1 MIHRRGSLWVAST
14 GIAALVALLL
24 EDRLQGLAVPSVG
37 LIALAAVS
45 VGLGVTGAAQI
56 SQRYGAGLAFV
67 CLAATAL
74 GVWGTVPDTENA
86 IVLLGAVTGGSLAAV
101 GVRSSAAVWSW
112 IPIIAIVSAV
122 AVTEGQARVSAP
134 IGALAVLG
142 VLIIHPAVD
151 RAVDDVPSWLLV
163 SVHVML
169 VVIGG
174 RVAGTAETAIAA
186 GALAIVGL
194 TFGAWL
200 LIRSPHWL
208 DLVSRRTPT

>member
-1 MIHRRGSLWVAST
+1 M
-14 GIAALVALLL
+14 
-24 EDRLQGLAVPSVG
+24 
-37 LIALAAVS
+37 
-45 VGLGVTGAAQI
+45 GLGVTGAAQI